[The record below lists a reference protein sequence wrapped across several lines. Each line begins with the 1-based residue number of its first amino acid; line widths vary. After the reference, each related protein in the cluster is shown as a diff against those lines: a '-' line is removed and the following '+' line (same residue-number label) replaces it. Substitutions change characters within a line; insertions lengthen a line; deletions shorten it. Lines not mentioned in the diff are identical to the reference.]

1 MAHKHERSMS
11 RRTAVQVLY
20 ACEMRNLSEKKS
32 HEFSPEEMIREG
44 ELDVIEGKIDE
55 YAQKLIHGVIDNKAR
70 IDELLKKSSK
80 NWALDRMSLVDLNV
94 IRVSTFEMLAV
105 KDVPVSV
112 SIDEAVELA
121 KGFGGE
127 QSHKFVNGILGGI
140 SKMINEDE
148 QTIAS

>member
-20 ACEMRNLSEKKS
+20 ACEMRNLSDKKS
-32 HEFSPEEMIREG
+32 HEFSPEEMFLAG
-44 ELDVIEGKIDE
+44 ELDVIEGKIDD
-55 YAQKLIHGVIDNKAR
+55 YAKKLISGVIENKEK
-70 IDELLKKSSK
+70 IDELLKRSSK

-94 IRVSTFEMLAV
+94 IRVSTFEMMCV

-140 SKMINEDE
+140 SKMIADE
-148 QTIAS
+148 EETDEN

>member
-1 MAHKHERSMS
+1 MAHKHERSLS

-20 ACEMRNLSEKKS
+20 ACEMRNSSDKKS
-32 HEFSPEEMIREG
+32 HYFTPKEMVKCG
-44 ELDVIEGKIDE
+44 ELDVIEGEIDD
-55 YAQKLIHGVIDNKAR
+55 YASKLIEGVIENKDR
-70 IDELLKKSSK
+70 IDELLEKNSK

-94 IRVSTFEMLAV
+94 IRVSTYEMLEV
-105 KDVPVSV
+105 NDVPVSV

-140 SKMINEDE
+140 SKMINGEE
-148 QTIAS
+148 ETS

>member
-1 MAHKHERSMS
+1 MS

-20 ACEMRNLSEKKS
+20 ACEMRNLSDKKS
-32 HEFSPEEMIREG
+32 HEFSPEEMFLAG
-44 ELDVIEGKIDE
+44 ELDVIEGKIDD
-55 YAQKLIHGVIDNKAR
+55 YAKKLISGVIENKEK
-70 IDELLKKSSK
+70 IDELLKRSSK

-94 IRVSTFEMLAV
+94 IRVSTFEMMCV

-140 SKMINEDE
+140 SKMIADE
-148 QTIAS
+148 EETDEN